1 MSPRSTLAEPVRS
14 MSSSQLMP
22 RWTRSA
28 TGRSQAVSEPK
39 SGQRRISLNVRP
51 GSASFARTL
60 NVDSPVMT
68 TATWR
73 TSRNERGAGAD
84 GGAEAQPATAT
95 TTRTK
100 RTTARYID
108 NPGVDIADDPGA
120 GQASRRASHAGGG
133 GIADAPGAP

>member
-22 RWTRSA
+22 RWTSSA
-28 TGRSQAVSEPK
+28 TGRSQAVSEPN

-60 NVDSPVMT
+60 NVDSPVTT

-73 TSRNERGAGAD
+73 TSRKERGAGTGAD

-100 RTTARYID
+100 RTTARDID
-108 NPGVDIADDPGA
+108 NPGLDIADHPGA
-120 GQASRRASHAGGG
+120 GQAPRRAAY
-133 GIADAPGAP
+133 A